1 MAAPA
6 IKVERVGKW
15 YELGGSSQTGGLLA
29 DQLGRLMRSPSRL
42 LKRSGTA
49 AGGSRAKD
57 GIWAL
62 RDVSLELRQGE
73 ALGLV
78 GRNGAGKSTLL
89 KLLARITLPSE
100 GRIEIRGRI
109 GTLLEVGTG
118 FHPELSGREN
128 IFLNG
133 AILGMSRAEVARK
146 FDEIVE
152 FSGVERFID
161 TPVKRYSSG
170 MHIRLGFAVAA
181 HLEPEI
187 LLIDEVLAV
196 GDAAFQRKS
205 LGKMKDAASQGRT
218 VVFVSHNLSAVQA
231 LCSRAVLID
240 DGHLQMDG
248 APHEVVD
255 SYLAR
260 TGAQAS
266 GGVSL
271 IPDSADRVGSGQA
284 RLRRVVV
291 EDRDGTSL
299 DEVPLGEAFRVRA
312 TFEVLQPVSDVVF
325 EVAIQSS
332 DGLKIATA
340 YSVDFGRQPV
350 DLEPGFHEVS
360 AELSLSLIPH
370 DFNIGV
376 GMHWMTGATV
386 DWVDRA
392 HRLRALNVDSSGD
405 QRYPWSDETAY
416 VRPESFFDDP
426 REVSPPE
433 SGPADEV
440 EYVATASQPIRQAG
454 GGPGESA
461 EPDGNSQG

>member
-1 MAAPA
+1 MTAPV
-6 IKVERVGKW
+6 IKVEEVGKW
-15 YELGGSSQTGGLLA
+15 YELGGSSRTGGLLA
-29 DQLGRLMRSPSRL
+29 DQLAQLLRTPSRL
-42 LKRSGTA
+42 LKRGEA
-49 AGGSRAKD
+49 AARTSRAKD

-62 RDVSLELRQGE
+62 RDVSLELQQGE

-89 KLLARITLPSE
+89 KLLARITLPSQ

-118 FHPELSGREN
+118 FHPDLTGREN
-128 IFLNG
+128 IYLNG
-133 AILGMSRAEVARK
+133 AILGMRRAEVARK
-146 FDEIVE
+146 FDEIVD

-181 HLEPEI
+181 HLEPEV

-231 LCSRAVLID
+231 LCSRAVLIE

-255 SYLAR
+255 TYLAR
-260 TGAQAS
+260 TGARAS
-266 GGVSL
+266 GGVSV
-271 IPDSADRVGSGQA
+271 IPETADRVGSGQA
-284 RLRRVVV
+284 RLRRVVL
-291 EDRDGTSL
+291 EDTEGTSL

-312 TFEVLQPVSDVVF
+312 TFEVLEPVSDVLF
-325 EVAIQSS
+325 EVAILSS
-332 DGLKIATA
+332 DGIKLATA
-340 YSVDFGRQPV
+340 YSIDFGRQPV
-350 DLEPGFHEVS
+350 DLTPGWHEVR

-370 DFNIGV
+370 EFNIGV

-392 HRLRALNVDSSGD
+392 HRLRALNVNRSGEE
-405 QRYPWSDETAY
+405 RYLWSDETAY
-416 VRPESFFDDP
+416 VRPESFFGEP
-426 REVSPPE
+426 REVPEPE
-433 SGPADEV
+433 SGPADNL
-440 EYVATASQPIRQAG
+440 EYVAATSQPIRHPG
-454 GGPGESA
+454 GGPGEDA
-461 EPDGNSQG
+461 EPDGDPQR